1 MLIVRSSRIHEA
13 GCYTTAPIRKGR
25 KVIEYTGPR
34 ISNREGERRYQH
46 RDHTFLFGM
55 DDRKTLID
63 GYGMAAFINHSC
75 DPNCETDQIKGKV
88 WIIAARNIAAGE
100 ELAYDYNL
108 YDGDGPAPCFCGSG
122 KCRGTLYEEGRDAS
136 GKKLRKKKKTKKKGK
151 NTRTKNAK
159 RRGSPPKPEK
169 DEAQAA

>member
-1 MLIVRSSRIHEA
+1 MLIVRSSAIHEA
-13 GCYTTAPIRKGR
+13 GCYTTERIRKGK

-34 ISNREGERRYQH
+34 ISNREGERRYKY

-88 WIIAARNIAAGE
+88 WIIAARDIAPGE

-108 YDGDGPAPCFCGSG
+108 YDGDGPAPCYCGSA
-122 KCRGTLYEEGRDAS
+122 KCRGTLYEEGRDPS
-136 GKKLRKKKKTKKKGK
+136 GKKKRRPKTKKKK
-151 NTRTKNAK
+151 SEAK
-159 RRGSPPKPEK
+159 RGRRNATPPGTD
-169 DEAQAA
+169 DEARAA